1 MSDENTANT
10 DLYNLRQRM
19 QKNRESLQQTNNKYI
34 EVMDK
39 VDTLSSSVDTLLNK
53 IDALELVQKQCSDK
67 LVELETK
74 PQLTFS
80 DISTKISEWSSAEL
94 QPVLDEL
101 CDDMENALT
110 EVKLVKQKQQ
120 QQLQQQISF
129 AKVEEDAISV
139 VDVRPSTAK
148 PVVKPLQLQKKGTRL

>member
-34 EVMDK
+34 EVVDK
-39 VDTLSSSVDTLLNK
+39 VDSLKSSVDILLSR
-53 IDALELVQKQCSDK
+53 IDALETQQKQCADK
-67 LVELETK
+67 VLELDTK

-80 DISTKISEWSSAEL
+80 DVASKISEWSSAEL

-101 CDDMENALT
+101 CDDMENAIT

-120 QQLQQQISF
+120 QQLQQQLSF
-129 AKVEEDAISV
+129 SKVEEDAISV

-148 PVVKPLQLQKKGTRL
+148 QPMRALQLQKKSTRL